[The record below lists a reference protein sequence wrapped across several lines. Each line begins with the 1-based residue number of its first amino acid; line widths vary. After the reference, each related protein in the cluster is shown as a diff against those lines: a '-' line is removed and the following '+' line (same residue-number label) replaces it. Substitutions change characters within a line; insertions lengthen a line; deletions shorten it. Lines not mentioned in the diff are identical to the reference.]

1 MVQSHAEEACSALT
15 SLNEEGNPRVFHAN
29 DGNTGKHALQIS
41 TIERVN
47 GWPEVALGTAHEPPP
62 P

>member
-1 MVQSHAEEACSALT
+1 MT